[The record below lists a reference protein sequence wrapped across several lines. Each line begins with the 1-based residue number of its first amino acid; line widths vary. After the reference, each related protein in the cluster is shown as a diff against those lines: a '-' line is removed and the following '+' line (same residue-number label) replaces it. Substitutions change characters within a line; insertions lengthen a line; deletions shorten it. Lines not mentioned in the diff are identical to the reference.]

1 MLDFQPTF
9 NKHLVSRSCGVSG
22 INSKQMANMSY
33 CRFENTYRDLQECY
47 DALTEA
53 GSIKEVEE
61 NANQYEKK
69 YIRKLV
75 ELCKDIAAD
84 LVMKRRKKMTM
95 SSVVAI
101 TANGR
106 RICAATECKRSLS
119 MK

>member
-1 MLDFQPTF
+1 
-9 NKHLVSRSCGVSG
+9 
-22 INSKQMANMSY
+22 MANMSY
-33 CRFENTYRDLQECY
+33 CRFENTYGDLQECY

-84 LVMKRRKKMTM
+84 F
-95 SSVVAI
+95 
-101 TANGR
+101 GD
-106 RICAATECKRSLS
+106 EEEEEDDDE
-119 MK
+119 